1 MAEKIEMNGMTY
13 MTPEEWQFLPK
24 IIDTPAAILGLSY
37 CPSHQLLLMLAILRP
52 YAMRFVSNQDFWV
65 QKLMVMTDKAAAQY
79 VKGMFPEIREI
90 AESPKKYT
98 IRDFNPPQYVLEAHD
113 AATKFMNEKILVTE
127 HLSPRKR

>member
-24 IIDTPAAILGLSY
+24 IIDNPAAILGLSC

-52 YAMRFVSNQDFWV
+52 DAMRFVSNQDFWV

-98 IRDFNPPQYVLEAHD
+98 IYDVNPPHYVLEAW
-113 AATKFMNEKILVTE
+113 AAAKNFMKEKRIVTE
-127 HLSPRKR
+127 RLYN